1 MMAEYL
7 AVDPGSAAKWTLAV
21 DFGGGSYNLA
31 VDVRIRC
38 QIRCQMNFG
47 GGSSFL
53 AVDLSIWRWIWRW
66 IFLLAVDLAVD
77 TPFSGGSK
85 NPLPK
90 FGGEDPLGTTERI
103 RTTARGAPQAVGEA
117 ALAADLITACSLF
130 FLLCAVRAMFRLFL
144 QHTGK
149 A

>member
-21 DFGGGSYNLA
+21 DFGGGCQNLA

-77 TPFSGGSK
+77 IPFSGGSK

-90 FGGEDPLGTTERI
+90 FGGEGPLGPFR
-103 RTTARGAPQAVGEA
+103 RPAVPVVPPPPVAR
-117 ALAADLITACSLF
+117 ALPWSSLPLILP
-130 FLLCAVRAMFRLFL
+130 LGRLR
-144 QHTGK
+144 
-149 A
+149 

>member
-1 MMAEYL
+1 MMAEYVAVDS
-7 AVDPGSAAKWTLAV
+7 AVDPGSAAKSTLAV
-21 DFGGGSYNLA
+21 DFGGGFLNLA

-77 TPFSGGSK
+77 ITFSGGSK

-90 FGGEDPLGTTERI
+90 FGGEDPLFFARFRAVLGFGT
-103 RTTARGAPQAVGEA
+103 GPNGFAP
-117 ALAADLITACSLF
+117 L
-130 FLLCAVRAMFRLFL
+130 
-144 QHTGK
+144 
-149 A
+149 